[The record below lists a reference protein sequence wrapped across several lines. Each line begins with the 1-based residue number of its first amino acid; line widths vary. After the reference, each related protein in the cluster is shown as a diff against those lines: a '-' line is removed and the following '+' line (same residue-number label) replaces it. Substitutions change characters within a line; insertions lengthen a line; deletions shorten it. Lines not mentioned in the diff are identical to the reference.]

1 MIIEEREIR
10 PADNFGSGR
19 VRRFAIPDT
28 NTRIT
33 QISTFCPDTIGPG
46 PTHVYVIESN
56 SLVLLDAG
64 IPTHL
69 AKTFFYYWR
78 NQPMPPEVEALPL
91 NYSERE
97 LRQGM
102 ELAGYSVSDLD
113 LLAISH
119 GHPDHFMMAGTIL
132 EGTRA
137 AVSAH
142 ILDTPAI
149 CNPWGLLNLWV
160 SRQDQMAATGM
171 PPARRP
177 QELVGEAMVRGLNL
191 ESLGAAVK
199 VDSPLMSDGPLTLRG
214 SRIDGIDVRHL
225 PGHSPGSIGLLVG
238 VEDREKVLLCGDIL
252 LNPITPH
259 PDDLLVYLQT
269 LEVLEQYNDVALVL
283 PAHGEEIRDLK
294 ARVLCLKEHHRN
306 RLKRTFEACENPRS
320 VWDIATMENY
330 FDTFVHPKKVNFLA
344 GLEALVHVELL
355 NMVGGM
361 IRTDIR
367 GRVHYFRNSG
377 EPFED
382 VYSRVTDMVTNKK
395 AVALMRY

>member
-1 MIIEEREIR
+1 MTVKETELKQ
-10 PADNFGSGR
+10 ADGFGSGR
-19 VRRFAIPDT
+19 VRRFSLPDGKM
-28 NTRIT
+28 RIT
-33 QISTFCPDTIGPG
+33 QISTFCPDAIGPG

-56 SLVLLDAG
+56 NLVLMDAG

-69 AKTFFYYWR
+69 AKAFFYYWR
-78 NQPMPPEVEALPL
+78 NQPMPPAVEALPL
-91 NYSERE
+91 DHSERE
-97 LRQGM
+97 LRQGL
-102 ELAGYSVSDLD
+102 ELAGYSVKDIG

-132 EGTRA
+132 NGTN
-137 AVSAH
+137 AVVAAH

-171 PPARRP
+171 PQARTP
-177 QELVGEAMVRGLNL
+177 EELVGEAMVRGLNL

-199 VDSPLMSDGPLTLRG
+199 VDSPLLRDGPLTLRG
-214 SRIDGIDVRHL
+214 TRIDGVDVRHL
-225 PGHSPGSIGLLVG
+225 PGHSPGSVGLMVG
-238 VEDREKVLLCGDIL
+238 TEDEGKVLLCGDVL

-269 LEVLEQYNDVALVL
+269 LDVLEKYDDVTLVL

-294 ARVLCLKEHHRN
+294 ARVLFLKEHHRN
-306 RLKRTFEACENPRS
+306 RLKRTFEACESPRS

-330 FDTFVHPKKVNFLA
+330 FNTYVHPKKFNFLA

-355 NMVGGM
+355 NMVGGVL
-361 IRTDIR
+361 RTDIR

-377 EPFED
+377 ETFEE
-382 VYSRVTDMVTNKK
+382 VSRRITDLVTNKK

>member
-1 MIIEEREIR
+1 MRIDELELR
-10 PADNFGSGR
+10 PADAFGSGR
-19 VRRFAIPDT
+19 VRRFTLPDSGI
-28 NTRIT
+28 RIT

-46 PTHVYVIESN
+46 PTHVYAIESDN
-56 SLVLLDAG
+56 LVLMDAG

-69 AKTFFYYWR
+69 AKAFFYYWR

-91 NYSERE
+91 DHSERE
-97 LRQGM
+97 LRQGL
-102 ELAGYSVSDLD
+102 ELAGYSAKDIG

-132 EGTRA
+132 DGTRA
-137 AVSAH
+137 DVTAH
-142 ILDTPAI
+142 ILDTSAI

-171 PPARRP
+171 PPARTP

-191 ESLGAAVK
+191 ESLGASVK

-214 SRIDGIDVRHL
+214 TRIDGVDVRHL

-238 VEDREKVLLCGDIL
+238 GEDREKVLLCGDVL
-252 LNPITPH
+252 LHPITPH

-269 LEVLEQYNDVALVL
+269 LEVLETYDDVALVL

-294 ARVLCLKEHHRN
+294 ARVRFLKHHHRN
-306 RLKRTFEACENPRS
+306 RLKRTFEACESPRS
-320 VWDIATMENY
+320 VWDVATTENY
-330 FDTFVHPKKVNFLA
+330 FDTFVHPKKFNFLA

-355 NMVGGM
+355 NMVGGVFRSDM
-361 IRTDIR
+361 R
-367 GRVHYFRNSG
+367 GRVHYFRNSE
-377 EPFED
+377 EPFDD
-382 VYSRVTDMVTNKK
+382 VYGRITDLVTNKK